1 MWSEPYLET
10 CCRSAL
16 HRLAL
21 VGPIGRSAES
31 KDLPCL
37 ARLAEM
43 GMAGMRPDG
52 RYEITAAGVH
62 EHARLAAL
70 GSGQRRS
77 QEPARA
83 GEHGEDTGAVSG

>member
-21 VGPIGRSAES
+21 VGPVGRSTES
-31 KDLPCL
+31 KDAACL

-52 RYEITAAGVH
+52 RYEITGAGVE

-70 GSGQRRS
+70 GSGQRRRC
-77 QEPARA
+77 EPAIA
-83 GEHGEDTGAVSG
+83 GEHRHDARPVRG